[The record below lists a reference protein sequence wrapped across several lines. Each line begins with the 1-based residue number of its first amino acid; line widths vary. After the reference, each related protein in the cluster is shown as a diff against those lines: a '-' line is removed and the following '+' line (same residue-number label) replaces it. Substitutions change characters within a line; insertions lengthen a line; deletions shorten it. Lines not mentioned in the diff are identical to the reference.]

1 MSWCNI
7 HRPHFRSFWLLRASS
22 MVMTQ
27 NILLNTAGC
36 LVGWWFPW
44 HVGQPRAGQRN
55 KAPDELLPFRY
66 GGMKCPRPKGVFSDP
81 GSNLP
86 QAPPKRRGRRPWKN
100 SPSKTPEHSG
110 GFWFFSPHADVSQWC
125 STLLPMVWGKPWS
138 SMHVWSRSSATMFTA
153 FGLIKHRWVDFQA
166 RFGCSGR
173 VLVENQ

>member
-44 HVGQPRAGQRN
+44 HVGQPRTGQRN

-66 GGMKCPRPKGVFSDP
+66 GGMKCPRPKGVFQWSRVKSSTGTPKKGEGD
-81 GSNLP
+81 LETIHQAKP
-86 QAPPKRRGRRPWKN
+86 QN
-100 SPSKTPEHSG
+100 ILVVF
-110 GFWFFSPHADVSQWC
+110 FWFFLTSCWCQWC

-138 SMHVWSRSSATMFTA
+138 SMLVWSRSSATTFTA